1 MDNFTI
7 INQLQT
13 IADKDKLDQ
22 LLLEEIESYKNRT
35 KKSYE
40 LYQRALK
47 HVPAGISS
55 DYQLFEPYPFYVDES
70 NKSSVIDVDGNNL
83 IDFHGG
89 FGVTLFGYKHPLI
102 VETTTKL
109 NSEQGFLVSV
119 PTTTLVEVSE
129 TMTKKYG
136 LPYWRFTCSG
146 TESTLDAIRLGRAR
160 HSRQYIIK
168 IESGYHGHH
177 DAVWVSVHAG
187 LRADISNEYSNTVF
201 SNSNSTGIPSV
212 PYCGGIPENV
222 YNLTLIAE
230 FNNIKSV
237 ENLLKKYPNQ
247 VACVIVEPILLNCS
261 MIKPKNGF
269 LQSLIDLCRSHEV
282 VVIFDLVKI
291 NTAINMKHIVKYWST
306 PGTVG
311 PDMYTFGKG
320 LSGGSCPC
328 GGIGMTE
335 EFAQLITARRVQVA
349 GTYFGNS
356 YALGLV
362 RAVQNFVTEEE
373 QEKLESLSA
382 YMYKQCKEIIDE
394 KKLPVIIDYVGNKGC
409 LTFLKKGVPLES
421 LSNYQEY
428 IRNVDPVLEQ
438 LFVFFFINRGLWV
451 QPRDEWSVS
460 YQHTKEDIDKFVAT
474 FKLFAEEITA

>member
-1 MDNFTI
+1 MDNFAI
-7 INQLQT
+7 INQLRDDD
-13 IADKDKLDQ
+13 DKHNK
-22 LLLEEIESYKNRT
+22 LLLEEIESYKIRT
-35 KKSYE
+35 KKSYD
-40 LYQRALK
+40 LYQRALL
-47 HVPAGISS
+47 HVPSGVSS
-55 DYQLFEPYPFYVDES
+55 DYQLFEPYPFYVDNS
-70 NKSSVIDVDGNNL
+70 DKACVIDVDNNKL

-89 FGVTLFGYKHPLI
+89 YGVTLFGYKHPLI
-102 VETTTKL
+102 IDTTTKL
-109 NSEQGFLVSV
+109 NNEQGFLVSV

-129 TMTKKYG
+129 AMSKKYG
-136 LPYWRFTCSG
+136 LPFWRFTCSG
-146 TESTLDAIRLGRAR
+146 TESTLDAIRLARAR

-187 LRADISNEYSNTVF
+187 LRADISDEYSNNAF
-201 SNSNSTGIPSV
+201 SNFNSTGIPSV
-212 PYCGGIPENV
+212 PYCAGIPENV

-247 VACVIVEPILLNCS
+247 IACVIVEPILLNCS
-261 MIKPKNGF
+261 MIKPKDGF
-269 LQSLIDLCRSHEV
+269 LQKLIEICKRHEV

-291 NTAINMKHIVKYWST
+291 NTAINMKHILKYWSNT
-306 PGTVG
+306 AG

-328 GGIGMTE
+328 GAIGMTE
-335 EFAQLITARRVQVA
+335 EFAQIITSRRAQVA

-362 RAVQNFVTEEE
+362 KAVQNFVTEE
-373 QEKLESLSA
+373 QQDKLESLSA
-382 YMYKQCKEIIDE
+382 RMYNGCKEIIKLFD
-394 KKLPVIIDYVGNKGC
+394 LPVIIDYVGNKGC
-409 LTFLKKGVPLES
+409 LTFLKKGVPIES

-451 QPRDEWSVS
+451 QPRDEWSIS
-460 YQHTKEDIDKFVAT
+460 YQHTTEDVDTFIAT
-474 FKLFAEEITA
+474 FKLFAETVTA

>member
-1 MDNFTI
+1 MDNYAI
-7 INQLQT
+7 INQLQNDDT
-13 IADKDKLDQ
+13 KDKYDS
-22 LLLEEIESYKNRT
+22 LLLKEIDSYKERT
-35 KKSYE
+35 KKSYD

-47 HVPAGISS
+47 HVPAGVSS
-55 DYQLFEPYPFYVDES
+55 DYQLFEPYPFYVD
-70 NKSSVIDVDGNNL
+70 KSDKASVIDVDDNKL

-89 FGVTLFGYKHPLI
+89 YGVTLFGYKHPLI

-109 NSEQGFLVSV
+109 NAEQGFLVSV

-129 TMTKKYG
+129 TMSKKYG

-187 LRADISNEYSNTVF
+187 LRADISNEYNNNVF

-261 MIKPKNGF
+261 MIKPKDGF
-269 LQSLIDLCRSHEV
+269 LQKLIELCRSHEV

-291 NTAINMKHIVKYWST
+291 NTAINMKNIVKYWST

-328 GGIGMTE
+328 GAIGMTE
-335 EFAQLITARRVQVA
+335 EFAQIITLRRAQVA

-362 RAVQNFVTEEE
+362 RAVQDYVTEE
-373 QEKLESLSA
+373 QQDKLESLSA
-382 YMYKQCKEIIDE
+382 YMYKGCKAIIDE

-409 LTFLKKGVPLES
+409 LTFLKKGIPLES

-451 QPRDEWSVS
+451 QPRDEWSIS
-460 YQHTKEDIDKFVAT
+460 YQHTKEDIDTFIAT
-474 FKLFAEEITA
+474 FKLFAETITA